1 MNIQRA
7 MMVGGILA
15 LLALVLI
22 WGDGRDTI
30 RMRVTMLP
38 EFELVVGNLRLIGDR
53 TIMPVCPQLINPGC
67 VSSDPVPPIEI
78 YTIWLFERA
87 QAGSWEGASMR
98 QLLVVRSTR

>member
-1 MNIQRA
+1 MNMQRA
-7 MMVGGILA
+7 MLVGSIFVLI
-15 LLALVLI
+15 ALVLI
-22 WGDGRDTI
+22 WGIGGGAI
-30 RMRVTMLP
+30 RTRVTMLP
-38 EFELVVGNLRLIGDR
+38 EFEFVVGNLRLIGDR

-87 QAGSWEGASMR
+87 QANTWDGASMR